1 MTVKI
6 LLVISYLLGGQT
18 IDTDIFEN
26 ISIDE
31 CIAAKTAAL
40 EGVNPITTKHPSHV
54 KIVAEC
60 KIDERSASL
69 NNDPSAM

>member
-1 MTVKI
+1 MKT
-6 LLVISYLLGGQT
+6 LLVITYILSGQI
-18 IDTDIFEN
+18 IDTDFFEN
-26 ISIDE
+26 ISMEE

-60 KIDERSASL
+60 KKDERSARL
-69 NNDPSAM
+69 NSPDSSM

>member
-1 MTVKI
+1 MKI

>member
-1 MTVKI
+1 MKI

-18 IDTDIFEN
+18 IDIDILEN
-26 ISIDE
+26 ISMDE

-40 EGVNPITTKHPSHV
+40 EDVNPITTKHPSHV

-60 KIDERSASL
+60 KKDERSASP
-69 NNDPSAM
+69 NNHPSAL